1 MLWQSIIKKPII
13 SNRMYV
19 LTYEAMVYNYI
30 YEVIEMSL
38 RLIYGCA
45 GSGKSKFCMN
55 SMKSKIESDFEG
67 ALILIV
73 PEQFSFQAE
82 KNLMKA
88 VGEKGLLKAQVLS
101 FKRLAYRV
109 FNEAGGITRK
119 RMDST
124 GKSMLLYTII
134 DELKDDLKV
143 YKKSGRQQ
151 GFVDTVADA
160 ITEFKRYNVP
170 PSVLEHVISEVEEE
184 SLKQKL
190 EDIELIYN
198 RFEEL
203 IKDKYIDSDDDLTFL
218 AEKLSASDI
227 YNGAEIWFDEFST
240 FTPQQYEIIKML
252 LKKVKRVNIT
262 LCANCSD
269 GEDTE
274 NTDIFATIK
283 NTERKLLKLCAENNI
298 GFDEPVDL
306 SKNRGYR
313 FKQSPSLSHL
323 EKHFFSYPY
332 KVYKNEVDDI
342 SIFKA
347 MNMYTEVEKLARSIV
362 NISREKGIR
371 YNKIAVITRDLKDY
385 AKLIQVIF
393 NEYDIPYFL
402 DQKRDIN
409 KNSLLIF
416 LNSAIEILTKNWS
429 YEAVFRYLKTG
440 LTDVSREEID
450 ILENYVLANG
460 IKGKAWLKGNWSYS
474 ASSIYSFRREEE
486 NDEELLKRIN
496 DIREKAVTPL
506 VEFYEE
512 IRNLNK
518 VRDICE
524 TIYKFLCK
532 VNIPDKIEK
541 WVENFKTQGLN
552 ALASEYSQ
560 AFNTVIEL
568 LEQLVEV
575 MGEEHIKPDK
585 LVKIIQTGI
594 NRCKVG
600 IIPSALDQVLVG
612 DIERVKSHEV
622 DYVFI
627 IGVNDGVF
635 PKVPE
640 EEGILSD
647 VDREYLKSHGVELA
661 QDTRSLIFEEQYLMY
676 KALTISGKKLYISYP
691 IADFEGKTLRP
702 SIIISKLKKIFPKI
716 NISSDIIR
724 SDSDEESLEYITNSK
739 ATFNQLISVMRA
751 DFEGIKANPIW
762 WDVLR
767 WYDKNEYWKDKC
779 YKAFCGLTYTNQIKF
794 INSESIKK
802 LYGNPL
808 YLSASKL
815 QRYVECP
822 FSFYLQYGLKAQ
834 DRKGYEFSLPDA
846 GSFMHEILLD
856 FSTALDKEKMSW
868 RDVDR
873 KWCEDAISI
882 IVDKKAEDK
891 GDFILNSSERYKYFQ
906 ERYKRI
912 LSRAVWTVAQHIKG
926 SGFTPS
932 FYETSFGEKK
942 DGMPAITI
950 NLPSGDVVH
959 FTGRIDRI
967 DTYETE
973 QGTYIRV
980 IDYKSGDSKFKLSDV
995 YYGLKLQLLLYLD
1008 VILSNADKYIE
1019 GETMPGAML
1028 YFKIDDPIVKVDSE
1042 IDEAEI
1048 ENQITKQLKMDGIII
1063 DDIKIIKEMDKDI
1076 CGASLYIPA
1085 MLKKDGSFGS
1095 SSSTAKL
1102 EQFELLREYARDT
1115 LIDLCEDMLKGNVAI
1130 SPYKKG
1136 KATSCNY
1143 CSYSS
1148 ICGFDTS
1155 FQDNKYR
1162 YFTDKSNDEIWELM
1176 KSKVEGEDK

>member
-1 MLWQSIIKKPII
+1 
-13 SNRMYV
+13 
-19 LTYEAMVYNYI
+19 
-30 YEVIEMSL
+30 MSL
-38 RLIYGCA
+38 RFIYGCA
-45 GSGKSKFCMN
+45 GSGKSRFCMN
-55 SMKSKIESDFEG
+55 SMKSRIESDFKG
-67 ALILIV
+67 SLILVV

-82 KNLMKA
+82 RNLIKA

-101 FKRLAYRV
+101 FKRLAYKV
-109 FNEAGGITRK
+109 FNEVGGITRK

-124 GKSMLLYTII
+124 GKNMLLYSII

-160 ITEFKRYNVP
+160 ITEFKRYNVAP
-170 PSVLEHVISEVEEE
+170 TALENVISEVEEE
-184 SLKQKL
+184 RLKEKL

-203 IKDKYIDSDDDLTFL
+203 IKDRYIDSDDDLTFL
-218 AEKLSASDI
+218 ASKLETSDI

-240 FTPQQYEIIKML
+240 FTPQQYEVIKIL
-252 LKKVKRVNIT
+252 LKKAKRVNIT
-262 LCANCSD
+262 LCANCGGS
-269 GEDTE
+269 EEVE
-274 NTDIFATIK
+274 NTDVFSTIK

-298 GFDEPVDL
+298 SYDKPVDL
-306 SKNRGYR
+306 AETRGYR

-332 KVYKNEVDDI
+332 KIYNDDVYDI

-347 MNMYTEVEKLARSIV
+347 MNMYTEIERLAGNIV
-362 NISREKGIR
+362 NICREKGVR

-385 AKLIQVIF
+385 AKLIQVVF

-409 KNSLLIF
+409 KNPLLIF
-416 LNSAIEILTKNWS
+416 MNSAIEILTKNWS

-440 LTDVSREEID
+440 LTDVPREEID
-450 ILENYVLANG
+450 ILENYVLAYG
-460 IKGKAWLKGNWSYS
+460 IKGKAWLKGDWSYN
-474 ASSIYSFRREEE
+474 ASD
-486 NDEELLKRIN
+486 DEELLKKVN
-496 DIREKAVTPL
+496 SIREKVVTPL
-506 VEFYEE
+506 TEFYED

-524 TIYKFLCK
+524 SIYKFLCK
-532 VNIPDKIEK
+532 VSIPDKIEN
-541 WVENFKTQGLN
+541 WVEDFRSQGLN

-560 AFNTVIEL
+560 AFNTVIGL

-575 MGEEHIKPDK
+575 MGEEQIKPDK
-585 LVKIIQTGI
+585 LIKIIQTGI
-594 NRCKVG
+594 NTCKVG

-627 IGVNDGVF
+627 LGVNDGVF

-647 VDREYLKSHGVELA
+647 ADRESLKNHGIELA

-691 IADFEGKTLRP
+691 IADFEGKTMRP
-702 SIIISKLKKIFPKI
+702 SIIISKLKKLFPRI
-716 NISSDIIR
+716 HISSDIIK
-724 SDSDEESLEYITNSK
+724 SGSDEENLEHITNSN
-739 ATFNQLISVMRA
+739 ATFNQLISVIRA

-767 WYDKNEYWKDKC
+767 WYDKNEKWREKC

-794 INSESIKK
+794 INPESIKK

-808 YLSASKL
+808 YLSTSKL
-815 QRYVECP
+815 QKYVECP

-834 DRKGYEFSLPDA
+834 NRKSYEFSLPDA

-868 RDVDR
+868 REVD
-873 KWCEDAISI
+873 KEWCRDAISI
-882 IVDKKAEDK
+882 IVDQKTENKK
-891 GDFILNSSERYKYFQ
+891 DFILNSSGRYKYFK

-912 LSRAVWTVAQHIKG
+912 LTRAVWTVAQHIKS

-932 FYETSFGEKK
+932 FYEASFGEKQ
-942 DGMPAITI
+942 DGMPAIKI
-950 NLPSGDVVH
+950 NLPSGNVVY

-973 QGTYIRV
+973 KGTYIGV
-980 IDYKSGDSKFKLSDV
+980 IDYKSGDSRFRLSDV

-1008 VILSNADKYIE
+1008 VILTNADKYIN
-1019 GETMPGAML
+1019 GETIPGAML
-1028 YFKIDDPIVKVDSE
+1028 YFKIDDPIVRIDSE

-1048 ENQITKQLKMDGIII
+1048 ENQITKQLKMEGILV
-1063 DDIKIIKEMDKDI
+1063 DDVKIIREMDKDI
-1076 CGASLYIPA
+1076 CGASIYIPA
-1085 MLKKDGSFGS
+1085 MLKKDGSLGS
-1095 SSSTAKL
+1095 SSSTAKP
-1102 EQFELLREYARDT
+1102 EQFEILRKYSRDM
-1115 LIDLCEDMLKGNVAI
+1115 LIDLCEDMLKGYVAI
-1130 SPYKKG
+1130 TPFKKG
-1136 KATSCNY
+1136 NATSCNY

-1155 FQDNKYR
+1155 FKDNRYR

-1176 KSKVEGEDK
+1176 KSKVEGENK